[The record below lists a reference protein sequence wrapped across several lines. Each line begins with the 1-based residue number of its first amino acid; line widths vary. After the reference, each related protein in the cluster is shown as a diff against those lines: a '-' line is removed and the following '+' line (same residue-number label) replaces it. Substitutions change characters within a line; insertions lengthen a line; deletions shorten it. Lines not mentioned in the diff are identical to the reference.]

1 MAKTPA
7 PAAPQTPEPPRR
19 GLSIPKW
26 LWDAEKRPDH
36 SREGFEAAFKAAIE
50 FCAGYEWRSI
60 EAMQDE
66 LLLVMS
72 ERLRHGDIEC
82 DFIAVNYMTG
92 RPRVVVRAGR
102 NVAREDIAVK
112 IGPGK
117 GKAN

>member
-1 MAKTPA
+1 MAKDQAREAAPA
-7 PAAPQTPEPPRR
+7 PAKR

-60 EAMQDE
+60 DAMQDE